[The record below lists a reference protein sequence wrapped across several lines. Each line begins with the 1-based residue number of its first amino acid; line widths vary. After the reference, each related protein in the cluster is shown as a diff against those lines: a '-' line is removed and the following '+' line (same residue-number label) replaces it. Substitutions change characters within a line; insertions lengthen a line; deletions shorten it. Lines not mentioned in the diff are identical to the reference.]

1 MISIHPTILIIYT
14 GGTIG
19 MVRDPK
25 DGSLKP
31 LPFNH
36 IMDEIP
42 ELGKSHFRLSSYT
55 FDPPLD
61 SSNVNTE
68 TWEKI
73 ATVIE
78 ENYNRYDGFVVL
90 HGTDTMAYSASALSF
105 MLENLGKPVV
115 FTGSQL
121 PIGTLRTDA
130 KENLIS
136 AVELAGAHQRGEP
149 YVPEVCIYFQ
159 SKLYRGNRTSK
170 YNAEEF
176 KAFQSYN
183 LPALAEI
190 GVHIRYN
197 HHLIIRP
204 KNEEPFRVSKK
215 LNTDVVILKLFP
227 GIQHKIVH
235 ALLNI
240 DGLKGVVLETFGSG
254 NAPTIA
260 WLKEEL
266 SIAVKKG
273 IVVLGVTQCA
283 EGTVEWGMYET
294 SLALKNAGV
303 ISGRDSTT
311 EAALTKL
318 MYLLGKYENNEE
330 IKTFLNQSI
339 RGEISL

>member
-1 MISIHPTILIIYT
+1 MRSLHPSLLIIYT

-19 MVRDPK
+19 MMRDRL

-42 ELGKSHFRLSSYT
+42 ELSKSNYRISSYT
-55 FDPPLD
+55 FEPPLD
-61 SSNVNTE
+61 SSNVNPD
-68 TWEKI
+68 TWVRI
-73 ATVIE
+73 ASVIE
-78 ENYNRYDGFVVL
+78 ENYDKFDGFVIL

-105 MLENLGKPVV
+105 LLENLAKPVV

-130 KENLIS
+130 KENLTS
-136 AVELAGAHQRGEP
+136 AIELAAARQQGVP

-183 LPALAEI
+183 LPALGEI
-190 GVHIRYN
+190 GVHIRFN
-197 HHLIIRP
+197 HHLIRRP
-204 KNEEPFRVSKK
+204 AENAEFSVSKR
-215 LNTDVVILKLFP
+215 LSSDVTILKLFP
-227 GIQHKIVH
+227 GINKEVVK
-235 ALLNI
+235 ATLNI
-240 DGLKGVVLETFGSG
+240 PKLKAVVLETYGSG
-254 NAPTIA
+254 NAPSHQ
-260 WLKEEL
+260 WLKDEL
-266 SIAVKKG
+266 KQAVGKG
-273 IVVLGVTQCA
+273 IIILGVTQCA

-303 ISGRDSTT
+303 ISGRDITT
-311 EAALTKL
+311 EAAITKL
-318 MYLLGKYENNEE
+318 MYLLSRYEKHSE
-330 IKTFLNQSI
+330 IIDNLNTSI

>member
-19 MVRDPK
+19 MVRDLK

-78 ENYNRYDGFVVL
+78 DNYNRYDGFVVL

-197 HHLIIRP
+197 HHLILRS
-204 KNEEPFRVSKK
+204 KSEEPFRVSKK

-227 GIQHKIVH
+227 GIQHKTVR

-240 DGLKGVVLETFGSG
+240 EDLKGVVLETFGSG

-260 WLKEEL
+260 WLKDEL
-266 SIAVKKG
+266 SLAIEKG

-318 MYLLGKYENNEE
+318 MYLLGKCSSHEE
-330 IKTFLNQSI
+330 VKTLLNQSI